1 MNIFKTSFV
10 LALFSF
16 AINTTSSQESI
27 NITDATSTKEVIII
41 QEVDTLLPI
50 QEVDTLLPTQTI
62 QLENSLLEK
71 PNQQKDNII
80 AQMNYCIN
88 SLTNIIHNKSMSV
101 LEHESDQILN
111 NLTIEQIIG
120 LYEINDFR
128 IELLDAISKF
138 SITEEERALLRRL
151 QSIKRDNLK
160 WTALSNALN
169 PTMLLT
175 GGGAMG
181 PQLAFQALL
190 TAARSAVE
198 YQTAKNEQNIE
209 ELQAMWNLRKE
220 DLEKINETRKQ
231 ALKLIFDI
239 YNKYNLS
246 EMDRLTEATANNFS
260 IYISEANAA
269 KRVRLLESNY
279 ATYKNMTYYYYHLGM
294 AYLDIDNYDKAK
306 ENFKKY
312 LDMYKKA
319 PLFRYD
325 EKSGCIALAIL
336 SNEKDMSKEDI
347 NMYINIALKN
357 LPHNSAAIMQCAMI
371 YLYEL
376 NEYETGLKL
385 IRDGIDDPQA
395 SDRQLL
401 YMAAANLL
409 PIVKQYPDL
418 HAEIVR
424 LFKDGEEIELES
436 YITFILNENKN
447 VWDNISNLIKFDNI
461 HSKGWYSLRNY
472 DHLENLEII
481 LPENIIYNANEI
493 SIYLEEHFLGYL
505 EEHFLEEHFIEGH
518 FLEDFY
524 ENLYIYNLKTPYTYG
539 VDIEEIEKIDCFK
552 ANKDLKY
559 LYFDVLVPG
568 QTFILKKNIDYEK
581 IRKEE
586 WHRQS
591 EFMLSLDD
599 INDIIEFCQ
608 DNTPKTNSTKLSC
621 HHNHKFKDKWY
632 YYGAFIVLDIVDNYM
647 KETETI
653 KETHNDLIVKH
664 TGIDKNYDIY
674 HNRYQEGYY
683 LRIVFANGI
692 NLLYKYD
699 NCELI
704 PYLYNFNK
712 QNYLK

>member
-27 NITDATSTKEVIII
+27 NITDTTSTKEVIII
-41 QEVDTLLPI
+41 QEVDTLLPIQEIDTLLPIQEIDTLLPI

-62 QLENSLLEK
+62 QLENSLLEE

-101 LEHESDQILN
+101 LEHESNQILN

-128 IELLDAISKF
+128 IELLDAISRF

-269 KRVRLLESNY
+269 KRTRLLESNY
-279 ATYKNMTYYYYHLGM
+279 ATYKNMAYYYYHLGM

-436 YITFILNENKN
+436 YITFILNEDKDVFNE
-447 VWDNISNLIKFDNI
+447 ISQFIKFDNVY
-461 HSKGWYSLRNY
+461 SKIRYLGWNEYF
-472 DHLENLEII
+472 ENLKVI
-481 LPENIIYNANEI
+481 LPENIAYNIDEI
-493 SIYLEEHFLGYL
+493 SIYAEKRSSNKFETNKLNTSF
-505 EEHFLEEHFIEGH
+505 
-518 FLEDFY
+518 
-524 ENLYIYNLKTPYTYG
+524 TYG
-539 VDIEEIEKIDCFK
+539 VDIEDIEKVDCFK

-568 QTFILKKNIDYEK
+568 QTFILKKNIDYKK
-581 IRKEE
+581 IRKQED
-586 WHRQS
+586 RAS
-591 EFMLSLDD
+591 EFNLTDNDIDD
-599 INDIIEFCQ
+599 IIDFCKKH
-608 DNTPKTNSTKLSC
+608 TPKTNSTMLSC
-621 HHNHKFKDKWY
+621 YYDFTNKWY
-632 YYGAFIVLDIVDNYM
+632 NKWYVKCITVGVCYAVPIIGGIIIFIDWILSDNDA
-647 KETETI
+647 I
-653 KETHNDLIVKH
+653 KQEYNDLKISH
-664 TGIDKNYDIY
+664 TGIDENYNIDFIPEEKG
-674 HNRYQEGYY
+674 HY
-683 LRIVFANGI
+683 LRIVFANGVNI
-692 NLLYKYD
+692 VYKYESR
-699 NCELI
+699 ELV
-704 PYLYNFNK
+704 PYSYF
-712 QNYLK
+712 

>member
-27 NITDATSTKEVIII
+27 NLTDTTSTKEVII
-41 QEVDTLLPI
+41 I

-128 IELLDAISKF
+128 IELLDAISRF

-269 KRVRLLESNY
+269 KRTRLLESNY
-279 ATYKNMTYYYYHLGM
+279 ATYKNMAYYYYHLGM

-436 YITFILNENKN
+436 YITFILNEDKDVFNE
-447 VWDNISNLIKFDNI
+447 ISQFIKFDNVY
-461 HSKGWYSLRNY
+461 SKIRYLGWNEYF
-472 DHLENLEII
+472 ENLKVI
-481 LPENIIYNANEI
+481 LPENIAYNIDEI
-493 SIYLEEHFLGYL
+493 SIYAEKRSSNKFETNKLNTSF
-505 EEHFLEEHFIEGH
+505 
-518 FLEDFY
+518 
-524 ENLYIYNLKTPYTYG
+524 TYG
-539 VDIEEIEKIDCFK
+539 VDIEDIEKVDCFK

-568 QTFILKKNIDYEK
+568 QTFILKKNIDYKK
-581 IRKEE
+581 IRKQED
-586 WHRQS
+586 RAS
-591 EFMLSLDD
+591 EFNLTDNDIDD
-599 INDIIEFCQ
+599 IIDFCKKH
-608 DNTPKTNSTKLSC
+608 TPKTNSTMLSC
-621 HHNHKFKDKWY
+621 YYDFTNKWY
-632 YYGAFIVLDIVDNYM
+632 NKWYVKCITVGVCYAVPIIGGIIIFIDWILSDNDA
-647 KETETI
+647 I
-653 KETHNDLIVKH
+653 KQEYNDLKISH
-664 TGIDKNYDIY
+664 TGIDENYNIDFIPEEKG
-674 HNRYQEGYY
+674 HY
-683 LRIVFANGI
+683 LRIVFANGVNI
-692 NLLYKYD
+692 VYKYQYY
-699 NCELI
+699 I
-704 PYLYNFNK
+704 IR
-712 QNYLK
+712 

>member
-27 NITDATSTKEVIII
+27 NITDTTSTKEVIIIQEVDTLLPIQEVDTLLPI

-62 QLENSLLEK
+62 QLENSLLEE

-101 LEHESDQILN
+101 LEHESNQILN

-128 IELLDAISKF
+128 IELLDAISRF

-269 KRVRLLESNY
+269 KRTRLLESNY
-279 ATYKNMTYYYYHLGM
+279 ATYKNMAYYYYHLGM

-436 YITFILNENKN
+436 YITFILNEDKDVFNE
-447 VWDNISNLIKFDNI
+447 ISQFIKFDNVY
-461 HSKGWYSLRNY
+461 SKIRYLGWNEYF
-472 DHLENLEII
+472 ENLKVI
-481 LPENIIYNANEI
+481 LPENIAYNIDEI
-493 SIYLEEHFLGYL
+493 SIYAEKRSSNKFETNKLNTSF
-505 EEHFLEEHFIEGH
+505 
-518 FLEDFY
+518 
-524 ENLYIYNLKTPYTYG
+524 TYG
-539 VDIEEIEKIDCFK
+539 VDIEDIEKVDCFK

-568 QTFILKKNIDYEK
+568 QTFILKKNIDYKK
-581 IRKEE
+581 IRKQED
-586 WHRQS
+586 RAS
-591 EFMLSLDD
+591 EFNLTDNDIDD
-599 INDIIEFCQ
+599 IIDFCKKH
-608 DNTPKTNSTKLSC
+608 TPKTNSTMLSC
-621 HHNHKFKDKWY
+621 YYDFTNKWY
-632 YYGAFIVLDIVDNYM
+632 NKWYVKCITVGVCYAVPIIGGIIIFIDWILSDNDA
-647 KETETI
+647 I
-653 KETHNDLIVKH
+653 KQEYNDLKISH
-664 TGIDKNYDIY
+664 TGIDENYNIDFIPEEKG
-674 HNRYQEGYY
+674 HY
-683 LRIVFANGI
+683 LRIVFANGVNI
-692 NLLYKYD
+692 VYKYESR
-699 NCELI
+699 ELV
-704 PYLYNFNK
+704 PYSYF
-712 QNYLK
+712 